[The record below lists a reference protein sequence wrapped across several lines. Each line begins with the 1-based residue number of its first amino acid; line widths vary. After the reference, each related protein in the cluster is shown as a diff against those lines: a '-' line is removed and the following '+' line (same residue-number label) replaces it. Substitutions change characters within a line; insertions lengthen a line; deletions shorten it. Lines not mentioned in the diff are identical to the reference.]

1 MPIGRLH
8 WRDRSRMILSSAA
21 SAWACLVPKGEGR
34 RLRPRAPLLS
44 TADFSTRRA
53 RAALNGSLT
62 IIVLTPLTTFSA
74 SAFTRVWK
82 VVGKRMNSLGYFYRD
97 GGASKGPPQARD
109 RLTRCLVMP
118 CADRVREDIGP
129 GADPHPRSVPP
140 AARRLPDGAEFAA
153 AQDWRQDRRSHRR
166 PHRSRQRPKTSRQGQ
181 G

>member
-1 MPIGRLH
+1 MSG
-8 WRDRSRMILSSAA
+8 SE
-21 SAWACLVPKGEGR
+21 GGR
-34 RLRPRAPLLS
+34 RGVLLSPLLS
-44 TADFSTRRA
+44 MTKSAMRRGG
-53 RAALNGSLT
+53 AALNGSLT

-97 GGASKGPPQARD
+97 GGVSKGPPQARD

-153 AQDWRQDRRSHRR
+153 AQDRRQDRRSH
-166 PHRSRQRPKTSRQGQ
+166 
-181 G
+181 